1 MTNILSEIV
10 ANKRLE
16 LAGLFPEPPDAPP
29 PGDGS
34 FLSALSS
41 EGLKFI
47 AEIKPS
53 SPSAGVIRAEVKL
66 PEILEA
72 YNQFASA
79 ISVLT
84 DAKYF
89 GGSLELLS
97 EVSRNS
103 PRPTLCK
110 DFIVSE
116 RQVRDARRAGAQ
128 AVLLIVKILS
138 DEELAALHKAILDF
152 GMTPLVEIQNDEELD
167 RALRVSPRAFLI
179 NNRNLETF
187 EITFDTTKQLV
198 PRIPSNIVVI
208 SASGIENR
216 ADVEELLP
224 FCSKFLVGTS
234 LMKSGDI
241 GGQFRA
247 LLDLK

>member
-1 MTNILSEIV
+1 MTKILSEIV
-10 ANKRLE
+10 ENKRLE
-16 LAGLFPEPPDAPP
+16 LAGLPPESPDAPP

-34 FLSALSS
+34 FLSALAAD
-41 EGLKFI
+41 GLKFI

-72 YNQFASA
+72 YNQYAAA

-89 GGSLELLS
+89 GGSLDLLS

-138 DEELAALHKAILDF
+138 DEELATLHEAVLSL

-167 RALRVSPRAFLI
+167 RALKVSPRTLLI

-187 EITFDTTKQLV
+187 DITFDTTKRLV
-198 PRIPSNIVVI
+198 PRIPSNIVAI
-208 SASGIENR
+208 SASGIERR
-216 ADVEELLP
+216 ADVDELLP

-241 GGQFRA
+241 GGQFRT
-247 LLDLK
+247 LLGLN

>member
-1 MTNILSEIV
+1 MTKILSEIV
-10 ANKRLE
+10 ENKRLE
-16 LAGLFPEPPDAPP
+16 LSSLPPEPPEAPS

-34 FLSALSS
+34 FLAALAAD
-41 EGLKFI
+41 GLKFI

-66 PEILEA
+66 PEILEF
-72 YNQFASA
+72 YNQYASA

-84 DAKYF
+84 DQKYF

-138 DEELAALHKAILDF
+138 DEELVTLHAAILAL

-167 RALRVSPRAFLI
+167 RALKITPQALLI

-187 EITFDTTKQLV
+187 EITFDTTKQLI

-208 SASGIENR
+208 SASGIERR

-224 FCSKFLVGTS
+224 FCTKFLVGTS

-247 LLDLK
+247 LLGLN